1 MPKGHGDVCAGL
13 GVFLAKLLQLAEER
27 GVQFNATGIEA
38 DPMAVEHLRS
48 INLFDVQQELF
59 QAQSG
64 FNDVNLL
71 TFNKVVEHIPDPV
84 PVLQAAAQAISPAN
98 GILYVEVPDVA
109 TIGNRAA
116 NDNILGALHHHLYTP
131 QGLIKLFERVG
142 LISLSVARIVEPSGK
157 LSVYGFAAHRALH
170 DRLAQSPNG

>member
-1 MPKGHGDVCAGL
+1 MLLSNQRTAAQELRPSDDHGRFLLRRGFCRLPHARKIPEGHDDVGAGL
-13 GVFLAKLLQLAEER
+13 GVFFAKLLQLAEER
-27 GVQFNATGIEA
+27 GVQFNAIGIEP

-48 INLFDVQQELF
+48 LNLFDVQQALF

-64 FNDVNLL
+64 FTDVNLV

-84 PVLQAAAQAISPAN
+84 PVLLAAAQAISPAN

-116 NDNILGALHHHLYTP
+116 NDKILGALHHHL
-131 QGLIKLFERVG
+131 
-142 LISLSVARIVEPSGK
+142 
-157 LSVYGFAAHRALH
+157 
-170 DRLAQSPNG
+170 